1 MVRYSSRLDVMDA
14 VDSDKL
20 ARCQTQGPR
29 LVGWA
34 NLPLTVENGIGIVEE
49 RQILV
54 QESVF
59 PPEQRDVQV
68 RSVESAMTSQH
79 VAARRNMNQ
88 QSGCG

>member
-20 ARCQTQGPR
+20 ARCQMQGPG
-29 LVGWA
+29 LFGWV
-34 NLPLTVENGIGIVEE
+34 NLPLAVENGIRIVEE

-59 PPEQRDVQV
+59 PPEQRDVRIVLSSPQ
-68 RSVESAMTSQH
+68 
-79 VAARRNMNQ
+79 
-88 QSGCG
+88 